1 MARGKAPNLTTERSR
16 LAEGHFSVCGSDE
29 VGRGSL
35 AGPVTVGVVVVDA
48 DTRRPPGGLRDSK
61 LLTATAREAL
71 VPRIERWSVAQ
82 AVGHADAAE
91 IDRFGI
97 MRALRLAGE
106 RALAALP
113 CPPSM
118 VLLDGNF
125 DWFRRPMRSA
135 GSPLSVEPVEVELRI
150 KADLACASVAAA
162 SVMAKV
168 ARDRLMREMHVEF
181 PGYGWEL
188 NKGYAT
194 SEHMAALREIG
205 PSVQHRRS
213 WRLPGSDQ
221 DQDQLELELE
231 RS

>member
-16 LAEGHFSVCGSDE
+16 LAEGHLSVCGSDE

-35 AGPVTVGVVVVDA
+35 AGPVTVGVVVVDV

-61 LLTATAREAL
+61 LLTPAAREDL
-71 VPRIERWSVAQ
+71 VPRIERWAVAY
-82 AVGHADAAE
+82 AVGHAEAAE
-91 IDRFGI
+91 IDRIGI

-106 RALAALP
+106 RALASLP
-113 CPPSM
+113 CAPSM

-125 DWFRRPMRSA
+125 DWFRRPTRCTD
-135 GSPLSVEPVEVELRI
+135 SPLDTGPDHVELRI

-168 ARDRLMREMHVEF
+168 ERDRLMREMHVEF
-181 PGYGWEL
+181 PDYGWEL

-194 SEHMAALREIG
+194 SDHMAALREVG

-213 WRLPGSDQ
+213 WRLPGSEA
-221 DQDQLELELE
+221 DQLEFEL
-231 RS
+231 S